1 MTEYEVFYTDSLRVT
16 AESVS
21 DAERKALNRIR
32 AWRHPATAWVD
43 PDAMRNV
50 RVTTIQQILE
60 TP

>member
-1 MTEYEVFYTDSLRVT
+1 MNEYDVYYTDSLRVT

-21 DAERKALNRIR
+21 DAEQKAINRIR
-32 AWRHPATAWVD
+32 AWRHPTIAWVD